1 MSGLC
6 RVFPRLIGDRG
17 FALRPLFAMCGR
29 LRVVK
34 DFELD
39 AALVVAAMC
48 SAFEYGSQ
56 GRWP

>member
-1 MSGLC
+1 MA
-6 RVFPRLIGDRG
+6 RLPADSVSTVQ
-17 FALRPLFAMCGR
+17 ASSLTLRAMCGR